1 MSMNIFTMTRTPQFY
16 LIFPPFFS
24 LLESLS
30 NIDVLSWIPMNPGF
44 ECRGTAV
51 PSFTTRTLYQPPT
64 SLIEGTCEYID
75 IQLCTLGIP
84 LVIF

>member
-1 MSMNIFTMTRTPQFY
+1 M
-16 LIFPPFFS
+16 FPPFFS

-30 NIDVLSWIPMNPGF
+30 DTDILSWIPMNPEF

-64 SLIEGTCEYID
+64 SLIEDTCKYTD
-75 IQLCTLGIP
+75 IWLCTLDIP
-84 LVIF
+84 LIILLKLIYFTFQ